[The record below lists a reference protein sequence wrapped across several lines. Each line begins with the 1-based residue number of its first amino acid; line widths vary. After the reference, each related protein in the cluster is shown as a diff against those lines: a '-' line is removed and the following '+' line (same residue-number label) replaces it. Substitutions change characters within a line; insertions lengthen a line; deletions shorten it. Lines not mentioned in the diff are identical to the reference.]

1 MEKDEPWPG
10 SELILTGLAELA
22 FAMQVGGERGTAVER
37 QWAVHQLPDAGCKP
51 DELLYLAA
59 SATLLDANDD
69 TVRFVH
75 QLIQEYFAALA
86 WKKRLATDDLK
97 QYWSEGWSE
106 AGDWDETTVLLAG
119 MLDEMTPL
127 VEKLLPVNPALAARC
142 IGASGGACKEA
153 TEATVR
159 QALEEIAF
167 GTTAPVLERN
177 AAANALNFIGDTRP
191 GVGLD
196 ESGLPDIVW
205 CDVPAGEFL
214 MGNDKE
220 TDEMAL
226 DSEKPQHTVYLDA
239 YRIAKYPVTNAQYQ
253 AFVEAGGYEQRS
265 YWTDEGW
272 AWRTREKSPGR
283 NATAVS
289 STCPTIP
296 WWASPGTR
304 PSPSVAG

>member
-1 MEKDEPWPG
+1 MTCHSYWPDGWLEP
-10 SELILTGLAELA
+10 TGWE
-22 FAMQVGGERGTAVER
+22 ETA
-37 QWAVHQLPDAGCKP
+37 
-51 DELLYLAA
+51 
-59 SATLLDANDD
+59 
-69 TVRFVH
+69 
-75 QLIQEYFAALA
+75 I
-86 WKKRLATDDLK
+86 
-97 QYWSEGWSE
+97 
-106 AGDWDETTVLLAG
+106 LLAG

-142 IGASGGACKEA
+142 IGASGGTCKEA
-153 TEATVR
+153 TEAPFDRRWKRLRLAQLRRCWSATPPATPSTSSATR
-159 QALEEIAF
+159 
-167 GTTAPVLERN
+167 AP
-177 AAANALNFIGDTRP
+177 ASDWMK
-191 GVGLD
+191 
-196 ESGLPDIVW
+196 SGLPDIVW

-253 AFVEAGGYEQRS
+253 AFVEAGGYEKRS

-272 AWRTREKSPGR
+272 DVAHESKRSPDR
-283 NATAVS
+283 NATAMS

-304 PSPSVAG
+304 PPPSVAG